1 VARTPVRRLIEK
13 GIEAGA
19 DYIPDVIEGPL
30 RKAFSID
37 VPKSKASKPKTSLAV
52 TPKPK
57 AELAVNPKPKALPA
71 PPKQLALP
79 APGPGLPPFAVK
91 TKGGQ
96 WMVDKPFMGVNLS
109 AENAARGILARAQRP
124 QDEGKAALYDWW
136 HKALPRYMKNEMA
149 TPEDP
154 LRDLA
159 ARGLLH
165 VDKTPDEWSALAGS
179 VVNKPSLQNLLY
191 GESSAAKDELL
202 SEMPWLAK
210 VPATDNLYGIT
221 PFNYRDLEFGH
232 VADELETA
240 LRADQNGL
248 PPELML
254 RPESLQRMS
263 FPAAVER
270 VGRINQFR
278 VKEMERAALNNLD
291 SPAVQTFKEYTENN
305 PLGLRWAELKSPSE
319 ESGLFKIVP
328 AEDQGVP
335 FHYVEDTA
343 TGERTPIG
351 GTREDALRQAQEMYG
366 RDALQQ
372 ALDYEGNTMGHC
384 VGGYCPDVMEGRS
397 RIFSLRDAK
406 GEPHVTI
413 ETSPTRY
420 DRYDDL
426 PEEDQEV
433 VYDMAFDRL
442 LQLDQ
447 PHLWEDEGL
456 SLEGMDALQRH
467 RDLITRREYIP
478 TTPAPDQIIQ
488 IKGKQNRAPKDD
500 YLPFV
505 QDFVKSQPWS
515 NVGDFKNTGLVKLP
529 DGRYITDAQYHEGA
543 LKASKEIDY
552 LFDPYTNRYRVP
564 DEDWDAMRP
573 YFEGYAIGGRVCAD
587 RCFSKG
593 KSAVYAVNKS
603 RK

>member
-19 DYIPDVIEGPL
+19 DYIPDVIETPL
-30 RKAFSID
+30 RKAFSIG
-37 VPKSKASKPKTSLAV
+37 VPKSKARKPKASLAV
-52 TPKPK
+52 
-57 AELAVNPKPKALPA
+57 NPKALPA

-91 TKGGQ
+91 LKGGQ
-96 WMVDKPFMGVNLS
+96 WMVDKPFKGVNLS

-124 QDEGKAALYDWW
+124 QDEDKAALYDWW

-165 VDKTPDEWSALAGS
+165 VDKTPDEWSELAGS

-191 GESSAAKDELL
+191 NESSGWKDELL

-210 VPATDNLYGIT
+210 APATDSLYGIT

-240 LRADQNGL
+240 LRANQNGL
-248 PPELML
+248 PPELAL

-278 VKEMERAALNNLD
+278 VKEMERAALSNMD
-291 SPAVQTFKEYTENN
+291 SPAVQTFKEYADDN
-305 PLGLRWAELKSPSE
+305 PMGLRWTELRSPGDNAPLPE
-319 ESGLFKIVP
+319 GWMPDGKAFYN
-328 AEDQGVP
+328 D
-335 FHYVEDTA
+335 Y
-343 TGERTPIG
+343 TGESQLAHPSLQ
-351 GTREDALRQAQEMYG
+351 DALK
-366 RDALQQ
+366 
-372 ALDYEGNTMGHC
+372 YEGDTMGHC
-384 VGGYCPDVMEGRS
+384 VGGYCDDVASGRS

-406 GEPHVTI
+406 GQPHVTI
-413 ETSPTRY
+413 ETRPGGERK
-420 DRYDDL
+420 
-426 PEEDQEV
+426 
-433 VYDMAFDRL
+433 A
-442 LQLDQ
+442 
-447 PHLWEDEGL
+447 L
-456 SLEGMDALQRH
+456 SEIPRDALDEITADAMAETNAVTGPMGISMDDPRWTRTYQTNLGLKQREWVASNP
-467 RDLITRREYIP
+467 L
-478 TTPAPDQIIQ
+478 PDEIIQ
-488 IKGKQNRAPKDD
+488 IKGKQNAKPKDD

-505 QDFVKSQPWS
+505 QDFVKSQNWA
-515 NVGDFKNTGLVKLP
+515 NIGDMQNTGLVRLP
-529 DGRYITDAQYHEGA
+529 DGRYITGQQAEEIISA
-543 LKASKEIDY
+543 IPETTEMVRAFASSEMVPMRRVY
-552 LFDPYTNRYRVP
+552 DPTGLDRLDPEEWR
-564 DEDWDAMRP
+564 AISQH
-573 YFEGYAIGGRVCAD
+573 FEGYAVGGRVCAN

>member
-1 VARTPVRRLIEK
+1 MARTPVRRLIER

-19 DYIPDVIEGPL
+19 DYIPDVIETPL
-30 RKAFSID
+30 RKAFSIG
-37 VPKSKASKPKTSLAV
+37 VPKSKASKPKASLAV
-52 TPKPK
+52 
-57 AELAVNPKPKALPA
+57 NPKALPA

-91 TKGGQ
+91 LKGGQ
-96 WMVDKPFMGVNLS
+96 WMVDKPFKGVNLS

-124 QDEGKAALYDWW
+124 QDEDKAALYDWW

-165 VDKTPDEWSALAGS
+165 VDKTPDEWSELAGS

-191 GESSAAKDELL
+191 NESSGWKDELL

-210 VPATDNLYGIT
+210 APATDSLYGIT

-240 LRADQNGL
+240 LRANQNGL
-248 PPELML
+248 PPELAL

-278 VKEMERAALNNLD
+278 VKEMERAALSNMD
-291 SPAVQTFKEYTENN
+291 SPAVQTFKEYADDN
-305 PLGLRWAELKSPSE
+305 PMGLRWTELRSPEGTVKPNQAALAENSDDWLDP
-319 ESGLFKIVP
+319 G
-328 AEDQGVP
+328 
-335 FHYVEDTA
+335 YV
-343 TGERTPIG
+343 
-351 GTREDALRQAQEMYG
+351 AL
-366 RDALQQ
+366 RDALK
-372 ALDYEGNTMGHC
+372 YEGDTMGHC
-384 VGGYCPDVMEGRS
+384 VGGYCDDVASGRS

-406 GEPHVTI
+406 GQPHVTI
-413 ETSPTRY
+413 ETRPGGERK
-420 DRYDDL
+420 
-426 PEEDQEV
+426 
-433 VYDMAFDRL
+433 A
-442 LQLDQ
+442 
-447 PHLWEDEGL
+447 L
-456 SLEGMDALQRH
+456 SEIPRDALDEITADAMAETNAVTGPMGISMDDPRWTRTYQTNLGLKQREWIASNP
-467 RDLITRREYIP
+467 L
-478 TTPAPDQIIQ
+478 PDEIIQ
-488 IKGKQNRAPKDD
+488 IKGKQNAKPKDD

-505 QDFVKSQPWS
+505 QDFVKSQNWA
-515 NVGDFKNTGLVKLP
+515 NIGDMQNTGLVRLP
-529 DGRYITDAQYHEGA
+529 DGRYITGQQAEEIISA
-543 LKASKEIDY
+543 IPETTEMVRAFASREMVPMRRVY
-552 LFDPYTNRYRVP
+552 DPTGLDRLDPEEWR
-564 DEDWDAMRP
+564 AISQH
-573 YFEGYAIGGRVCAD
+573 FEGYAVGGRVCAN

>member
-1 VARTPVRRLIEK
+1 VARTPVRRLIER

-19 DYIPDVIEGPL
+19 DYIPDVIETPL
-30 RKAFSID
+30 RKAFSIG
-37 VPKSKASKPKTSLAV
+37 VPKSKASKPKASLAV
-52 TPKPK
+52 
-57 AELAVNPKPKALPA
+57 KPKALPA

-91 TKGGQ
+91 LKGGQ
-96 WMVDKPFMGVNLS
+96 WMVDKPFKGVNLS

-124 QDEGKAALYDWW
+124 QDEDKAALYDWW

-165 VDKTPDEWSALAGS
+165 VDKTPDEWSELAGS

-191 GESSAAKDELL
+191 NESSGWKDELL

-210 VPATDNLYGIT
+210 APATDSLYGIT

-240 LRADQNGL
+240 LRANQNGL
-248 PPELML
+248 PPELAL

-278 VKEMERAALNNLD
+278 VKEMERAALSNMD
-291 SPAVQTFKEYTENN
+291 SPAVQTFKEYADDN
-305 PLGLRWAELKSPSE
+305 PMGLRWTELRSPEGTVKPNQAALAENSDDWLDP
-319 ESGLFKIVP
+319 G
-328 AEDQGVP
+328 
-335 FHYVEDTA
+335 YV
-343 TGERTPIG
+343 
-351 GTREDALRQAQEMYG
+351 AL
-366 RDALQQ
+366 RDALK
-372 ALDYEGNTMGHC
+372 YEGDTMGHC
-384 VGGYCPDVMEGRS
+384 VGGYCDDVASGRS

-406 GEPHVTI
+406 GQPHVTI
-413 ETSPTRY
+413 ETRPGGERK
-420 DRYDDL
+420 
-426 PEEDQEV
+426 
-433 VYDMAFDRL
+433 A
-442 LQLDQ
+442 
-447 PHLWEDEGL
+447 L
-456 SLEGMDALQRH
+456 SEIPRDALDEITADAMAETNAVTGPMGISMDDPRWTRTYQTNLGLKQREWIASNP
-467 RDLITRREYIP
+467 L
-478 TTPAPDQIIQ
+478 PDEIIQ
-488 IKGKQNRAPKDD
+488 IKGKQNAKPKDD

-505 QDFVKSQPWS
+505 QDFVKSQNWA
-515 NVGDFKNTGLVKLP
+515 NIGDMQNTGLVRLP
-529 DGRYITDAQYHEGA
+529 DGRYITGQQAEEIISA
-543 LKASKEIDY
+543 IPETTEMVRAFASREMVPMRRVY
-552 LFDPYTNRYRVP
+552 DPTGLDRLDPEEWR
-564 DEDWDAMRP
+564 AISQH
-573 YFEGYAIGGRVCAD
+573 FEGYAVGGRVCAN

>member
-1 VARTPVRRLIEK
+1 MARTPVRRLIER

-19 DYIPDVIEGPL
+19 DYIPDVIETPL
-30 RKAFSID
+30 RKAFSIG
-37 VPKSKASKPKTSLAV
+37 VPKSKASKPKASLAV
-52 TPKPK
+52 
-57 AELAVNPKPKALPA
+57 NPKALPA

-91 TKGGQ
+91 LKGGQ
-96 WMVDKPFMGVNLS
+96 WMVDKPFKGVNLS

-124 QDEGKAALYDWW
+124 QDEDKAALYDWW

-165 VDKTPDEWSALAGS
+165 VDKTPDEWSELAGS

-191 GESSAAKDELL
+191 NESSGWKDELL

-210 VPATDNLYGIT
+210 APATDSLYGIT

-240 LRADQNGL
+240 LRANQNGL
-248 PPELML
+248 PPELAL

-278 VKEMERAALNNLD
+278 VKEMERAALSNMD
-291 SPAVQTFKEYTENN
+291 SPAVHTFKEYADDN
-305 PLGLRWAELKSPSE
+305 PMGLRWTELREPGDNAPLPEGWMPDGKA
-319 ESGLFKIVP
+319 FYN
-328 AEDQGVP
+328 D
-335 FHYVEDTA
+335 Y
-343 TGERTPIG
+343 TGESQLAHPSLQ
-351 GTREDALRQAQEMYG
+351 DALK
-366 RDALQQ
+366 
-372 ALDYEGNTMGHC
+372 YEGDTMGHC
-384 VGGYCPDVMEGRS
+384 VGGYCDDVMEGKS

-406 GEPHVTI
+406 GRPHVTI
-413 ETSPTRY
+413 ETRPGGERK
-420 DRYDDL
+420 
-426 PEEDQEV
+426 
-433 VYDMAFDRL
+433 A
-442 LQLDQ
+442 
-447 PHLWEDEGL
+447 L
-456 SLEGMDALQRH
+456 SEIPRDALDEITADAMAETNAVTGPMGISMDDPRWTRTYQTNLGLKQREWIASNP
-467 RDLITRREYIP
+467 L
-478 TTPAPDQIIQ
+478 PDEIVQ
-488 IKGKQNRAPKDD
+488 IKGKQNAKPKDD

-505 QDFVKSQPWS
+505 QDFVKSQNWA
-515 NVGDFKNTGLVKLP
+515 NIGDMQNTGLVRLP
-529 DGRYITDAQYHEGA
+529 DGRYITGQQAEEIISA
-543 LKASKEIDY
+543 IPETTEMVRAFASSEMVPMRRVY
-552 LFDPYTNRYRVP
+552 DPTGLDRLDPEEWR
-564 DEDWDAMRP
+564 AISQH
-573 YFEGYAIGGRVCAD
+573 FEGYAVGGRVCAN